1 MEQAI
6 EKKPIDKLWLAGAL
20 LILSTCLLAYK
31 NLAFYIHPDFNLLF
45 TLLMTPFILFIPE
58 KGKLSQ
64 RFGWLSLVMLLLYP
78 VLKIQSCFFFGFCF
92 LLLFIVENFW
102 GKLNNGALFLV
113 ALCSPMATYVIK
125 IFGFP
130 IRLWLSE
137 IAVKLFKATGLIA
150 SAEGNQIFMN
160 GEAFLVEPAC
170 VGLKMVTTAL
180 LLCLAIVSYRERR
193 YQRQLKF
200 PAYVLI
206 LLSTLG
212 LIILANLFRI
222 IGLIIFKSPEGTVS
236 HEIIGVVCTGVYS
249 VLPLLG
255 ISLLIFSRFKKWT
268 IPFNVAQKNEEES
281 VDENIN
287 GKGINAKPS
296 RLSKIKK
303 YTKFLPYLL
312 LAIQLGILGYFN
324 VADQYYVHKSYT
336 TSDELFQLDGY
347 TSSEVEFNGTK
358 LENENALVYR
368 KPCFNF
374 WSADH
379 NPAICWKGSGYN
391 FTAENVITVKE
402 HKIYTAEL
410 VNNEDKIYTA
420 WWFSNGETI
429 TTNQLKWRWDMMT
442 KKKSFHLINVSCETP
457 EMLEMEI
464 ACLMDMT

>member
-1 MEQAI
+1 MEQVVN
-6 EKKPIDKLWLAGAL
+6 KKPIDKLWLAGAL

-45 TLLMTPFILFIPE
+45 TLLMAPFILFIPV

-64 RFGWLSLVMLLLYP
+64 RFGWLSLVMLALYP

-137 IAVKLFKATGLIA
+137 IAVKLFSFTGMVAT
-150 SAEGNQIFMN
+150 AEGNQIFMS

-193 YQRQLKF
+193 YQRQLKL
-200 PAYVLI
+200 PAYIAI
-206 LLSTLG
+206 LFTTLG
-212 LIILANLFRI
+212 LIIFANLFRI
-222 IGLIIFKSPEGTVS
+222 LGLIIFKSAEGTVS
-236 HEIIGVVCTGVYS
+236 HEIIGVVCTGVYA

-255 ISLLIFSRFKKWT
+255 ISYIIFSRFKNWT
-268 IPFNVAQKNEEES
+268 VPFSPIEDGNEEVLNDNNDVIEKDKLTTFNK
-281 VDENIN
+281 V
-287 GKGINAKPS
+287 KQ
-296 RLSKIKK
+296 
-303 YTKFLPYLL
+303 YTRFFPYVL
-312 LAIQLGILGYFN
+312 LAVQLGILGYFN
-324 VADQYYVHKSYT
+324 LTDQYYVHKSYT
-336 TSDELFQLDGY
+336 TNESLFELDGY
-347 TSSEVEFNGTK
+347 VSSEVKFNGTK
-358 LENENALVYR
+358 LENDEALVYR

-379 NPAICWKGSGYN
+379 NPAICWKGSGYT
-391 FTAENVITVKE
+391 FTAEKVINVKE

-410 VNNEDKIYTA
+410 VNEQDKIYTA
-420 WWFSNGETI
+420 WWFTDGESI
-429 TTNQLKWRWDMMT
+429 TTNQLKWRWEMMT
-442 KKKSFHLINVSCETP
+442 KKSNFHLINVSCETP
-457 EMLEMEI
+457 EKLEEQI
-464 ACLMDMT
+464 ACLLELT